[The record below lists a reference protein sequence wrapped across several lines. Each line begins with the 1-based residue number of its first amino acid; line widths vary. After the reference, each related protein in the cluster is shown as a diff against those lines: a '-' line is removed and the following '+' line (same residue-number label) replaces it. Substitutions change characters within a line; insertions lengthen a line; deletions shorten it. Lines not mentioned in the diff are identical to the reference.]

1 MWALYSISHLSFWVY
16 LPSGTF
22 YTIGSTRHKKQ
33 ASSAALLAMPQ
44 SYSIRKE
51 VSDLRTKLWSI
62 KTACRLFRL
71 YLRHP
76 YRLYDTDQFDNFNH
90 QHTCLLARISP
101 THFESLCPMAE
112 RGRFIAGDFDECEN
126 CRYFGLI
133 HYGID
138 SETGDKRIEVTMG
151 QNWTIYVDLHKKSV
165 VTEWLRPFVKLPSKL
180 TWS

>member
-1 MWALYSISHLSFWVY
+1 MCESCTQYSIHPSECIHHRIHSLQPEERGLSSR
-16 LPSGTF
+16 P
-22 YTIGSTRHKKQ
+22 
-33 ASSAALLAMPQ
+33 AAQCCWPCRYFNL
-44 SYSIRKE
+44 YEKR

-62 KTACRLFRL
+62 KNACRLFRL

-76 YRLYDTDQFDNFNH
+76 YRLYDTDQFDSFNH

-101 THFESLCPMAE
+101 THFGSLCPMAE

-151 QNWTIYVDLHKKSV
+151 QN
-165 VTEWLRPFVKLPSKL
+165 
-180 TWS
+180 